1 MAAQIRNHSAQKVEV
16 EDNLAIHG
24 AECQSC
30 LRKKNIYILNSAMT
44 KGIPCGNESDLKVG
58 SSGLAIF
65 REISC
70 RVNNKLQRPNR
81 YQNCHYQVKYN

>member
-1 MAAQIRNHSAQKVEV
+1 
-16 EDNLAIHG
+16 
-24 AECQSC
+24 
-30 LRKKNIYILNSAMT
+30 MT